1 MGCERQCNSP
11 PHGRHMAVEYLS
23 QDVVNETDCWSTLVS
38 DCGQELMGAAVVPS
52 FRQHRWTKAESM
64 IHHSFPSNQHP
75 SRHAFLWVPW
85 LCVFCRCLAGDFFWR
100 CFGGTLV
107 LPTPRGDIV
116 SLAVPRGVTMS
127 RWCLH
132 GGFDAPFP
140 PPYPP
145 YKGRV
150 GEWGNA
156 CAWHCYIFKFPFPP
170 HTPHTRGGLGPIQGA
185 GWGMGECLCLALL
198 YF

>member
-1 MGCERQCNSP
+1 MCSYG
-11 PHGRHMAVEYLS
+11 
-23 QDVVNETDCWSTLVS
+23 CWSTLVS

-52 FRQHRWTKAESM
+52 FEQHRWTKAESM

-85 LCVFCRCLAGDFFWR
+85 VCVFCRCLAGGFFWR

-107 LPTPRGDIV
+107 LPAPRGDIV

-156 CAWHCYIFKFPFPP
+156 CAWHCYIFKFLNPEDISPGGEISKTHCKTTQNAWGNTIP
-170 HTPHTRGGLGPIQGA
+170 HGV
-185 GWGMGECLCLALL
+185 
-198 YF
+198 